1 MWKRTESRR
10 GFLIN
15 GQIDQEERGRWE
27 WGGTAPCCSKRG
39 KSLGV
44 GPWWKRKTV
53 LSGDFGFTSSVCPL
67 RNTLRSEKKTL
78 VSLANESHI
87 RHEIPLFCKLS
98 HSFSA
103 SCIMF
108 STLTSTKVVHVTVH
122 ADGTREHFFHV
133 CCYARI
139 LLLTYSIFVVDSL
152 VIKTRCLCSNRW
164 SNCITARRYLLKNKN
179 IHSRES
185 ALSCKVFIQF
195 YFRINGSTP
204 HLCSLLPT
212 PNQIWSR
219 SQSQSLQ
226 KLWDRSLIAGEV
238 FPILISEK
246 ARLWNSRSEGR
257 VGGGGGCLPAT
268 CWSEEFMFVSSWWS
282 GLKSFDLR
290 F

>member
-1 MWKRTESRR
+1 MGRLIRRR
-10 GFLIN
+10 GVGGN
-15 GQIDQEERGRWE
+15 GGDSTMLLQAWEISGCGSLVKKENCAVWWLWVHILCLSSQEHTQIR
-27 WGGTAPCCSKRG
+27 
-39 KSLGV
+39 
-44 GPWWKRKTV
+44 
-53 LSGDFGFTSSVCPL
+53 
-67 RNTLRSEKKTL
+67 KKTL
-78 VSLANESHI
+78 VSLANY
-87 RHEIPLFCKLS
+87 S
-98 HSFSA
+98 HSYSMKFLYSA
-103 SCIMF
+103 NS
-108 STLTSTKVVHVTVH
+108 STLVFNIDINEVVHVTVH

-133 CCYARI
+133 CCFTRI

-164 SNCITARRYLLKNKN
+164 SNCITARRYLLKSKN
-179 IHSRES
+179 IHSQES

-212 PNQIWSR
+212 LNQIWSR

-257 VGGGGGCLPAT
+257 AGGGGGCLPAT